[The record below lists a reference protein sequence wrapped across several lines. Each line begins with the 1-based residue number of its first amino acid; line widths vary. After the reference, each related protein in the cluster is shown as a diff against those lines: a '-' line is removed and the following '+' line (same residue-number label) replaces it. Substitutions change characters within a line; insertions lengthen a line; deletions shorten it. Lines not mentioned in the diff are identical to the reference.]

1 MKINKEKLSKY
12 FLISIGIFIIV
23 AFLYGKF
30 ITTPKFQERG
40 RYTVGIFN
48 NYSSTKGGG
57 NYVFF
62 SYSVNEKKFIEKSR
76 ASDDDFSKSDVGKRF
91 LVKYVEGE
99 EDLSYLLLKYPV
111 PDSVKS
117 APLDGW
123 KELPE
128 WAKNK

>member
-1 MKINKEKLSKY
+1 MKIHKEKLSKY
-12 FLISIGIFIIV
+12 FLISIGIFIVLSFVYRYTI
-23 AFLYGKF
+23 LL
-30 ITTPKFQERG
+30 PKYQERG

-48 NYSSTKGGG
+48 DFSAKKGGA
-57 NYVFF
+57 YDAFF
-62 SYSVNEKKFIEKSR
+62 DYSVNGKNFRGRSG